1 MAKIS
6 KEDAELQMTPMID
19 VVFQLIIF
27 FIVTIKMNEQINED
41 IILEDAPYGEIIE
54 SGDQAT
60 NQRVLTIE
68 VDRRGWVTI
77 QNVPVTGQQ
86 LRGIVQD
93 RYNRYRDAFS
103 LMIRGDFRSQHKDI
117 RKVMDI
123 CSAIGIWRI
132 SFVAVQ
138 EHKYTAGR
146 HMGPKTRAYSY

>member
-6 KEDAELQMTPMID
+6 KGEVELEMTPMID

-41 IILEDAPYGEIIE
+41 IILEDSPYGAIIE
-54 SGDQAT
+54 SGDQAQ

-68 VDRRGWVTI
+68 VDRRGWITI
-77 QNVPVTGQQ
+77 QNVPVNGQQ

-93 RYNRYRDAFS
+93 RYSRYRDSFS
-103 LMIRGDFRSQHKDI
+103 LMIRADFRSQHKDV

-132 SFVAVQ
+132 SFMAVQ
-138 EHKYTAGR
+138 EHKYTQGR
-146 HMGPKTRAYSY
+146 HRGPPGR

>member
-6 KEDAELQMTPMID
+6 RAEAELQMTPMID

-27 FIVTIKMNEQINED
+27 FIVTIKMNEQINDD
-41 IILEDAPYGEIIE
+41 IILEDAPYGPIIE
-54 SGDQAT
+54 SGDQSQ

-68 VDRRGWVTI
+68 VDKRGWVTI
-77 QNVPVTGQQ
+77 QNVPVNGSQ

-103 LMIRGDFRSQHKDI
+103 LMIRADFRSQHKDV
-117 RKVMDI
+117 RKVMDV

-138 EHKYTAGR
+138 EHKYTVGR
-146 HMGPKTRAYSY
+146 HRGPPGRGY

>member
-1 MAKIS
+1 MAKIARG
-6 KEDAELQMTPMID
+6 EVNLEMTPMID

-41 IILEDAPYGEIIE
+41 IILEDSPFGEIIE

-68 VDRRGWVTI
+68 VDKRGWISV
-77 QNVPVTGQQ
+77 QNVPVNMQQ

-117 RKVMDI
+117 RRVMDV

-138 EHKYTAGR
+138 EHKYTTGR
-146 HMGPKTRAYSY
+146 HRGPPGR